1 MKNTLLSSLVLLFIW
16 NQTDG
21 FASSSEA
28 PVSFI
33 PNVIET
39 TLLYSTFL
47 NQMVLSGT
55 LIDYPVSFKLLA
67 IPYVLS
73 AKVVL
78 GLWVS
83 LALLVM
89 AGIIFVIYYRRQQM
103 EKLRIRQSEQAL
115 SKVLQYLPTGIILV
129 DPQGHICQVNNAALR
144 LFELEDA
151 DIVIG
156 QMLDERQLF
165 SRLKVVRKEQVSASG
180 KRYIIQDAF
189 GNEKVVYN
197 EKNLFFLQS
206 EKYVIETYH
215 DWSSFT
221 PRNASEL
228 TGSQAGFITNIS
240 HELRT
245 PLNGI
250 IGMTDLL
257 LNSIHLPAQ
266 EKEMATVAKRS
277 AETLLTLINDILDFS
292 KLDSGKFEIESIA
305 FNLKDEIEAIIHDFV
320 VLAREKK
327 IQIVT
332 NFGEVLPHDFIGDP
346 LRVRQ
351 VMNNLI
357 NNAIKFTPSG
367 KIEVSAKAAK
377 TTAGAAAIQFSIRD
391 TGIGIRASKL
401 KTIFEPFVQGD
412 ETTTREFGGTGLGTT
427 ISKQLV
433 NLMGGE
439 IWVNSP
445 SGLLTDPNYPG
456 SEFSFTLPLK
466 TRRYQKTL
474 DFSAIQSYAQI
485 RAHVI
490 TDDPMQVHVLT
501 RNLIALGVNF
511 QIASP
516 TIETIESLKVENDCH
531 LLIIDHRYDLNG
543 LEFLQELHNSHLH
556 KKHLILMQSSDF
568 QASNTSLAR
577 RMGAD
582 VYLRK
587 PIPLMVLRQF
597 LERHF
602 PNISERERT
611 ATLSIPEVFHVM
623 VIEESVLNQR
633 LIVNLL
639 HRFGYHTSTARSINE
654 AIANIGFEGVNLIL
668 LEADEDADNNEAAIV
683 SLQSIAVSC
692 PVLLIG
698 TSANLTDM
706 AKKQYE
712 ACGFSD
718 FLIKPVTYDGVV
730 KLINKWGMGA
740 NEPASHR

>member
-1 MKNTLLSSLVLLFIW
+1 MKNTLLSILVLLFFCNKTYGIS
-16 NQTDG
+16 
-21 FASSSEA
+21 SSSEVPFVLISDGIEA
-28 PVSFI
+28 DLFCSALSSQMFLYGTMMSYSVS
-33 PNVIET
+33 
-39 TLLYSTFL
+39 S
-47 NQMVLSGT
+47 S
-55 LIDYPVSFKLLA
+55 LLA
-67 IPYVLS
+67 IPSVLS
-73 AKVVL
+73 AKVVM

-83 LALLVM
+83 LVLLVM
-89 AGIIFVIYYRRQQM
+89 AGIIFFIYYRRQQM

-129 DPQGHICQVNNAALR
+129 DPHGHICQVNNAALR

-165 SRLKVVRKEQVSASG
+165 SRLKVIRKEQVSASG
-180 KRYIIQDAF
+180 KRFIIQDAF

-221 PRNASEL
+221 PRNATEL

-257 LNSIHLPAQ
+257 LNSVHLPAQ

-305 FNLKDEIEAIIHDFV
+305 FNLNDEIEAIVHDFV
-320 VLAREKK
+320 LLAREKK

-332 NFGEVLPHDFIGDP
+332 DFGEVLPGDFIGDP

-367 KIEVSAKAAK
+367 KVEVSAKAAK

-401 KTIFEPFVQGD
+401 KTIFDPFVQGD
-412 ETTTREFGGTGLGTT
+412 STTTREFGGTGLGTT

-445 SGLLTDPNYPG
+445 SGLSSDPNCPG

-485 RAHVI
+485 RALVI

-511 QIASP
+511 QITPP
-516 TIETIESLKVENDCH
+516 TIETIEFLRSEKECH

-543 LEFLQELHNSHLH
+543 LEFLQELHNNHLH
-556 KKHLILMQSSDF
+556 KKQLILMQSSDF

-587 PIPLMVLRQF
+587 PIPLIVLRQF

-633 LIVNLL
+633 LVVNLL

-654 AIANIGFEGVNLIL
+654 AITNTGFEGVNLVL
-668 LEADEDADNNEAAIV
+668 LNAEEDVDSNEAAMV
-683 SLQSIAVSC
+683 SLQSINVSC
-692 PVLLIG
+692 PVVLIG
-698 TSANLTDM
+698 TSANLSDS
-706 AKKQYE
+706 AKAHYK

-718 FLIKPVTYDGVV
+718 FLIKPVTYEEMVR
-730 KLINKWGMGA
+730 LINKWGMGA
-740 NEPASHR
+740 TETVIQR